1 MGKKANNDL
10 LSTDQ
15 EGRSTVHIKWLRL
28 VQSTYNVFVVFG
40 ESKERET
47 LWNAF
52 KLVLEATY
60 HPTVYGVGSFLR
72 RSCAY
77 A

>member
-1 MGKKANNDL
+1 MGKKANSDL

-15 EGRSTVHIKWLRL
+15 EGRSTVHIKWLHL

-47 LWNAF
+47 L
-52 KLVLEATY
+52 
-60 HPTVYGVGSFLR
+60 
-72 RSCAY
+72 
-77 A
+77 